1 MQQASHF
8 LRRRPRALA
17 EAAIGCAIPPLVT
30 RSALTFLT
38 VAAPAVLMCGRAAAV
53 LAPEYYEEARRSA
66 PNHVQIE
73 IEDVD
78 SPSGGMG
85 ACSVEGKVVKVFRG
99 DLAPGA
105 ELTFDVACYDYGAI
119 PSGPTLWTDYDALSE
134 AKYLEAFMSADPQP
148 RIALDQVEIVIAP
161 RDTPYCDSQSLY
173 CESSVES
180 AAKEDGCG
188 LAGRIWNWLGIGA
201 EECE

>member
-1 MQQASHF
+1 MSIHRQHIF
-8 LRRRPRALA
+8 
-17 EAAIGCAIPPLVT
+17 AAAAAA
-30 RSALTFLT
+30 ALTG
-38 VAAPAVLMCGRAAAV
+38 PAAAV

-73 IEDVD
+73 ILDVA

-85 ACSVEGKVVKVFRG
+85 LCSVEGKIARAFKG

-105 ELTFDVACYDYGAI
+105 ELRFDVSCYDYGNI

-134 AKYLEAFMSADPQP
+134 AKYLEAFMSADAEPK
-148 RIALDQVEIVIAP
+148 IALDQVEIILKP
-161 RDTPYCDSQSLY
+161 RDTPYCDSNSLY
-173 CESSVES
+173 CESTVD
-180 AAKEDGCG
+180 AAAREETCG
-188 LAGRIWNWLGIGA
+188 AAGRIWNWLGLGG